1 MFDTSAN
8 VPAREIRGRLSGL
21 QTELQQHGLDAAL
34 ILQPTDLFYYSGTL
48 QQSHLYVPA
57 DGEVLLLTRK
67 SVERAQ
73 SESPIDRIIPF
84 MSPKTLPQLLKEN
97 HIPLP
102 RRLGM
107 ELDVL
112 PVNLFTVYQKI
123 FQDTKIIDVAPVIRM
138 QRAVKSSYE
147 LEILRQA
154 GRLADRMMAH
164 VPTLLEE
171 GLTEIELAGMVEA
184 YARKRGHQGV
194 VRMRLWGNELFYG
207 HLLSGPS
214 AAVPS
219 YLASPTGGSAVTPA
233 VAQGSGFTIINAHEP
248 VLVDYVFAYNGY
260 ISDQTRI
267 FSIGELPDDLM
278 KAHQAMLDIQSAV
291 QAMARPGMA
300 AGQLYTAALD
310 MASDAGYA
318 DHFMGVGPQRIRFVG
333 HGVGLELD
341 EFPFL
346 AQGQTLPLEENMV
359 IALEPKLILPGRG
372 VVGIENSHVVTPD
385 GLSPLTCFPDTIT
398 TV

>member
-1 MFDTSAN
+1 MFTTSTN
-8 VPAREIRGRLSGL
+8 TPAPEIRRRISQL
-21 QTELQQHGLDAAL
+21 QTELGKNDLDGAL
-34 ILQPTDLFYYSGTL
+34 ILQPTDLFYYSGTI

-57 DGEVLLLTRK
+57 EGEALLLARK
-67 SVERAQ
+67 SFERAQ
-73 SESPIDRIIPF
+73 AESPIDRIIPLA
-84 MSPKTLPQLLKEN
+84 SPKKLPQLLEDN
-97 HIPLP
+97 GLSFPG
-102 RRLGM
+102 RLGM

-112 PVNLFTVYQKI
+112 PVNLFTVYKNI
-123 FQDTKIIDVAPVIRM
+123 FPSAQIVDVAPVIRM

-147 LEILRQA
+147 RDILKQA
-154 GRLADRMMAH
+154 GRFADQMMAH
-164 VPTLLEE
+164 VPDILKE
-171 GLTEIELAGMVEA
+171 GLTEIELAGQVEA
-184 YARKRGHQGV
+184 YARKLGHQGV

-219 YLASPTGGSAVTPA
+219 YLASPTGGGAVTPA
-233 VAQGSGFTIINAHEP
+233 VAQGSGFTVIKPHEP

-267 FSIGELPDDLM
+267 FSIGDLPEDLV
-278 KAHQAMLDIQSAV
+278 KAHQAMLDIQSHIKT
-291 QAMARPGMA
+291 MARPGIF
-300 AGQLYTAALD
+300 AGQIYDAALD
-310 MASDAGYA
+310 MAADAGFA
-318 DHFMGVGPQRIRFVG
+318 DYFMGVGPQRIRFVG

-346 AQGQTLPLEENMV
+346 AQGQNLALQENMV

-385 GLSPLTCFPDTIT
+385 GLTPLTAYPDMIT